1 MTINVLRCFNSLNF
15 KISCVFDRRKASHA
29 WKRHYRVS
37 KWWLHFHFCMKYH
50 FKNYRW
56 RSHNTCALRF
66 SETSRESNVCVS
78 VNSLAWHNV
87 AHPRSWLGSSCPLLA
102 NTDRWCLSEGSVA
115 SCHASGAGQKATETI
130 NDKPIR
136 VASFNYVH
144 RLNQSECCPL
154 SLTLPDSIKL
164 SCHYST
170 YRLPMQ
176 VPNLNSLHIFLQQ
189 KWRWQKTTLKS
200 ANANLPNLF
209 SKRKLEIFCE
219 WYILFIYFLLSNF

>member
-144 RLNQSECCPL
+144 RLNQSECCSLSHTAWQHQALVPL
-154 SLTLPDSIKL
+154 FHLQVTNAGAQSELTPHISTTEMEMTKNNSEVSKCKFTQSI
-164 SCHYST
+164 
-170 YRLPMQ
+170 
-176 VPNLNSLHIFLQQ
+176 F
-189 KWRWQKTTLKS
+189 
-200 ANANLPNLF
+200 
-209 SKRKLEIFCE
+209 
-219 WYILFIYFLLSNF
+219 